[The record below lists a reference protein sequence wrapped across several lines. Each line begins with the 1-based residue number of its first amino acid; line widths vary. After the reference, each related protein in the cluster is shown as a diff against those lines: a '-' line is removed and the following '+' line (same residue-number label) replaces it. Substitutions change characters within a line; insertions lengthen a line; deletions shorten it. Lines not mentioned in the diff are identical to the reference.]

1 MNEGVSISLA
11 PSAAPTGVRVSGITS
26 SSITLQWGPVV
37 CIHRNGVV
45 TGYSVRYG
53 VLGTAVGDRPVKMVS
68 ISALETTIT
77 GLMSSTLYDVDVA
90 AVNSAGTGVY
100 HSINTQQTRQSK
112 LYSTVVF
119 TALIRVYI

>member
-37 CIHRNGVV
+37 CIHRNGNI
-45 TGYSVRYG
+45 TGYSVWY
-53 VLGTAVGDRPVKMVS
+53 GTAVGDRPVKMAS

-90 AVNSAGTGVY
+90 AVNNADTGVY

-112 LYSTVVF
+112 LFSTVVF
-119 TALIRVYI
+119 TALIRVYNII